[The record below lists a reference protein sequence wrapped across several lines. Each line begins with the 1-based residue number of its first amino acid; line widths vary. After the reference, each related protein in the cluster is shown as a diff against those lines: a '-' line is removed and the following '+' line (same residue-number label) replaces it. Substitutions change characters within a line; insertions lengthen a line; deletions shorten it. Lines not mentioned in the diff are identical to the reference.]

1 MSTREL
7 LLEFHSKYYSANLM
21 RLCVIGRED
30 LDTLERMVADL
41 FAPVPNTNATV
52 ARHNGPAFTH
62 ERLGQQV
69 FYRPIRDLRE
79 VRMHFQVPFVD
90 LGDMAHSNWLV
101 SHVIGHEGPGS
112 LLSLLR
118 KEGFALGLSASTY
131 RHATFTLFSINIKV
145 RRCVAAGSVPCGR

>member
-90 LGDMAHSNWLV
+90 LGDMTHSNWLV

-118 KEGFALGLSASTY
+118 KEGFAFGLSASTY